1 MSMLLIVLVVLFAFT
16 GIVHGQD
23 YRFIRDHGVYKL
35 VEPKETIVVVPPVD
49 TRPFWL
55 RLLRSLRPYTMA
67 APGTRFSYNEDLD
80 IYQLNGAI
88 GVGIK
93 GKVEF

>member
-1 MSMLLIVLVVLFAFT
+1 MSTLLIVLVVLFAFT

-35 VEPKETIVVVPPVD
+35 VEPKETIVLIPPVD
-49 TRPFWL
+49 TRPIWM
-55 RLLRSLRPYTMA
+55 RALLSLRPWIKA
-67 APGTRFSYNEDLD
+67 SPGTRLGYNDELNLYELD
-80 IYQLNGAI
+80 GAI
-88 GVGIK
+88 GVGLR

>member
-1 MSMLLIVLVVLFAFT
+1 MSVLILVVLFAFL
-16 GIVHGQD
+16 GIARGQD
-23 YRFIRDHGVYKL
+23 YRFIRDHGAYRL
-35 VEPKETIVVVPPVD
+35 FEPKEVIVVRPPVD

-67 APGTRFSYNEDLD
+67 SPGTRMSYNEDLNLYELD
-80 IYQLNGAI
+80 GAI
-88 GVGIK
+88 GVGIR